1 MVKKGA
7 KKAVAKEPK
16 KAPANKAIA
25 KAQKTPKETVTRK
38 KEPLKAQLSEEQK
51 KLQKNKRKT
60 KNHDAVKENWNMSG
74 GCELK
79 VKCDPKAIIG
89 ALITD
94 KVKGVAKC
102 DVANWLG
109 TTFLHFDSPQAAKKA
124 CQKCAK
130 IDVWGGS
137 TFKVKQGREPTVAL
151 ARTLNGVQ
159 ALTSFLGQYYSKV
172 IGETDTYGVRAVHE
186 NSVVYKFPSKAA
198 ADKAVKAGPISD
210 FKNLVVEAVRDNSS
224 ADDKVLVNAEGCCL
238 SYVPHFTRRKK

>member
-1 MVKKGA
+1 MFVTRKMVKKGA

-151 ARTLNGVQ
+151 ARTLNGMV
-159 ALTSFLGQYYSKV
+159 ASSPSLCIIVMHVRVSFVIFKV
-172 IGETDTYGVRAVHE
+172 RLSSVLSLFRV
-186 NSVVYKFPSKAA
+186 NSQKMAR
-198 ADKAVKAGPISD
+198 
-210 FKNLVVEAVRDNSS
+210 VE
-224 ADDKVLVNAEGCCL
+224 
-238 SYVPHFTRRKK
+238 